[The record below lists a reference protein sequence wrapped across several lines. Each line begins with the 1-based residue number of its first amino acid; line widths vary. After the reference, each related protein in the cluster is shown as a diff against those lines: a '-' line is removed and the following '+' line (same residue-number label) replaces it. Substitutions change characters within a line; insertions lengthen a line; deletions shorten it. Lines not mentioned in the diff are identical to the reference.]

1 MSLQETWRKTIP
13 RLKLSANQIEV
24 ARRFRLVAVGGDTM
38 RFTTDEHACQ
48 SNADK
53 LAWALCNHLQ
63 RPINVVLVRMPH
75 GTQYR
80 SYKTLE
86 GLEP

>member
-1 MSLQETWRKTIP
+1 MSLQQTWQKTLP
-13 RLKLSANQIEV
+13 HLKLSANQIEV
-24 ARRFRLVAVGGDTM
+24 ARRFKLVAVGGDTM
-38 RFTTDEHACQ
+38 RFTTDEHASQ
-48 SNADK
+48 SSADK

-63 RPINVVLVRMPH
+63 RPVLVVVVMKPH

-86 GLEP
+86 GLES

>member
-1 MSLQETWRKTIP
+1 MSLQQTWQKTLP
-13 RLKLSANQIEV
+13 HLKLSANQIEV

-38 RFTTDEHACQ
+38 RFTTEDHASQ

-63 RPINVVLVRMPH
+63 RPINVVLVKMPH
-75 GTQYR
+75 GVQYR
-80 SYKTLE
+80 SYKDLE
-86 GLEP
+86 GLQP